1 VNDADA
7 YERWAG
13 WITDPEPDEEPHCC
27 EECQRLT
34 YTPPLCRECSDQEGR
49 RSAQAQRQE

>member
-1 VNDADA
+1 MNDADA